1 MLLFFALLIGTA
13 PWINSMQL
21 PDLSSG
27 GFETMQGRIVMYDWA
42 LHETTANDDFVFK
55 VLGPHKDEM
64 HYVRVIYGPLSG
76 WGCA

>member
-1 MLLFFALLIGTA
+1 
-13 PWINSMQL
+13 
-21 PDLSSG
+21 
-27 GFETMQGRIVMYDWA
+27 MQGRIVMYDWA